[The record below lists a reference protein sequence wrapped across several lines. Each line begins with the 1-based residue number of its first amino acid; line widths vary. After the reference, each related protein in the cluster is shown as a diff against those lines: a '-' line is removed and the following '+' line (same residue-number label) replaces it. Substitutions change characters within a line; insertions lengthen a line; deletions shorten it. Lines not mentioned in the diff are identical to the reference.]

1 MIAIKNIQPIN
12 VCACS
17 ATIRILIL
25 RGIFIFN
32 KLFNMKCFLFFSGNV
47 IMVSRTTK
55 NVLDV
60 SLMLSTHC
68 INEYTDVVY
77 SINRFTYI
85 MTYEHLLLNTVYYMI
100 SYPCLSIQTYHII
113 S

>member
-1 MIAIKNIQPIN
+1 
-12 VCACS
+12 
-17 ATIRILIL
+17 
-25 RGIFIFN
+25 
-32 KLFNMKCFLFFSGNV
+32 
-47 IMVSRTTK
+47 MVSRTEK
-55 NVLDV
+55 NVLNV

-100 SYPCLSIQTYHII
+100 SYPCLSIQTYLIMFLNI
-113 S
+113 EDFNICVMVADYE